1 MLKNLKEIIKLLHVV
16 YLNTM
21 RENIL
26 QQLPLDLFL
35 YPINNSRT

>member
-16 YLNTM
+16 YLNII

-26 QQLPLDLFL
+26 QQLPLDLF
-35 YPINNSRT
+35 